1 MNFVEGYLKKPHLV
15 TSLVLLAAVIGFA
28 GYRRMPVNLFPDSE
42 RPQISVVTVYPGA
55 SAQDVESEVS
65 RTIEKELNT
74 IELVRRVTSV
84 SKDEVS
90 AVSVEFEYA
99 KGLDSA
105 ATDVA
110 NGLQKVKALL
120 PDAIR
125 PPMIFKVSSATP
137 AVLTLALRPK
147 DGSPLDLS
155 MVRQLADNEIKERLL
170 QLPQVAN
177 VEVFGA
183 HQPVVRVTLGRD
195 KLERFG
201 LTPQDVRQKLVA
213 FNANQPIGLLIT
225 SQSQFLLKRTGEFQR
240 LADVGRITVA
250 HRPGGDVHLG
260 DIASIRRG
268 VLEPQSAYHG
278 DGKPAI
284 AVNIQR
290 GTTGYALRT
299 IGDVAGVLPQ
309 LERTYPGIEFSIPDT
324 QGDLIELS
332 VGNMLDALRDAVI
345 MTVIVIFLFLADL
358 RGMLLAAISIPF
370 TYLLTFAI
378 MWLIGYEFDMVTLTA
393 VIIAV
398 GMLLDDAIV
407 VLENIER
414 HLHEQGADAH
424 QAVVGGTQEVMLA
437 IFSGTYATVMVLLPI
452 IFIGGFVQ
460 TVLRPL
466 SISLVVALIASY
478 IISVTVIPLLAP
490 AVLRRKAG
498 AGRNRFEKLIFRFD
512 TWVVEPVRDF
522 YVRLTAFA
530 LKHRVLFLPPAMLL
544 LMVSLRQMPLI
555 GRDLMPPMDTG
566 IVKINFETDANTSL
580 GQTEQ
585 AMARMEQAIYR
596 HPEVTSV
603 SSLIGSEPAVISFG
617 AGRLA
622 QQGNLTV
629 HLTDRFHRKASVW
642 DIEDQFRREFAQ
654 IPGLKSVDVFDF
666 GATPLSTIRA
676 SVDVMLSGP
685 DLQVL
690 DRLGKD
696 VEQRLLKNL
705 RGATSVTRSWTLDS
719 LEVQF
724 VANPEKLALYQ
735 VSPAAVAG
743 QLAGAVRGVPSSVFR
758 VPNED
763 GLNVW
768 IQLPAAERAHAEQL
782 ATYPI
787 ETPLGQVP
795 LAELGKVSR
804 QPVASVITRQ
814 GLQRTLDVQAYRAR
828 QPISHLQDDVVKAL
842 AGLELPAGY
851 SLSHEGEIKQMNES
865 FSRLGMA
872 LALGLVLLYFSLV
885 PAFNSWIHPL
895 TIMVAIPLALIG
907 AAWGMLLANKHG
919 CMPSMMGMILLA
931 GIVVK
936 NSILLIDF
944 ITAAKARGANTY
956 DALVDSVRIRT
967 RPILMTAVGTAVGMI
982 PIAMQW
988 AIGLERLSPL
998 AVVAI
1003 GGLLVSTFLTMV
1015 YVPIFYS
1022 LFEDAENAVRQLWN
1036 RLFRHEPAG
1045 HAVAPMT
1052 PPTT

>member
-1 MNFVEGYLKKPHLV
+1 VNFVDGYLKKPHLV
-15 TSLVLLAAVIGFA
+15 TSLVLLAAVIGFV

-110 NGLQKVKALL
+110 NGLQKIKALL

-147 DGSPLDLS
+147 EGSPLDLS
-155 MVRQLADNEIKERLL
+155 MVRQLADNKIKERLL
-170 QLPQVAN
+170 QLAQVAN

-183 HQPVVRVTLGRD
+183 HQPVVRVVMERD

-201 LTPQDVRQKLVA
+201 LTPQDVSQKLVA
-213 FNANQPIGLLIT
+213 FNANQPIGLLLT
-225 SQSQFLLKRTGEFQR
+225 SQSQFLLKRTGEFQS
-240 LADVGRITVA
+240 LSDVGRITVA
-250 HRPGGDVHLG
+250 HRPGGDVHLS
-260 DIASIRRG
+260 DIADIGRG

-278 DGKPAI
+278 NGLPAI

-290 GTTGYALRT
+290 GTSGYALRT
-299 IGDVAGVLPQ
+299 IADVAGVLPQ
-309 LERTYPGIEFSIPDT
+309 LQKTYPGIEFSIPDT

-414 HLHEQGADAH
+414 HLHEQGTDAH
-424 QAVVGGTQEVMLA
+424 QAVVGGTHEVMLA

-490 AVLRRKAG
+490 RLLRRKAG
-498 AGRNRFEKLIFRFD
+498 AGRNRFEKIIFRFD
-512 TWVVEPVRDF
+512 TWVIEPVRDF

-530 LKHRVLFLPPAMLL
+530 LKHRVLFLPPAILL
-544 LMVSLRQMPLI
+544 LMLSLRQMPLI

-629 HLTDRFHRKASVW
+629 HLTDRFHRKASIW

-654 IPGLKSVDVFDF
+654 IPGMKSVDVFDF

-696 VEQRLLKNL
+696 VEARLRKNL
-705 RGATSVTRSWTLDS
+705 RGATSVTSSWTLDS

-735 VSPAAVAG
+735 VSPAVVAG
-743 QLAGAVRGVPSSVFR
+743 QLAGAVRGMPSSVFR

-768 IQLPAAERAHAEQL
+768 IQLPAAERAHVEQL

-787 ETPLGQVP
+787 QTHLGQVP
-795 LAELGKVSR
+795 LAELGKMSR
-804 QPVASVITRQ
+804 KPVASVITRQ
-814 GLQRTLDVQAYRAR
+814 GLQRTLDVQAYRSR
-828 QPISHLQDDVVKAL
+828 QPISHLQDGVVKAL

-865 FSRLGMA
+865 FSRLGLA
-872 LALGLVLLYFSLV
+872 FALGLVLLYFSLV
-885 PAFNSWIHPL
+885 PAFKSWVHPL

-907 AAWGMLLANKHG
+907 AAWGMLLANKHS

-982 PIAMQW
+982 PIALQW

-1022 LFEDAENAVRQLWN
+1022 LFEDAQNALGHLWQ
-1036 RLFRHEPAG
+1036 RLFHSEPTG
-1045 HAVAPMT
+1045 PSGAPAT
-1052 PPTT
+1052 PPAR

>member
-1 MNFVEGYLKKPHLV
+1 MNFVEGYLKKPHLI
-15 TSLVLLAAVIGFA
+15 TSLVLLAAVIGFV

-42 RPQISVVTVYPGA
+42 RPQIAVVTVYPGA
-55 SAQDVESEVS
+55 SATDVESEVS

-74 IELVRRVTSV
+74 IEQVRRVTSV

-90 AVSVEFEYA
+90 SVSVEFEYS
-99 KGLDSA
+99 KSLDSA

-110 NGLQKVKALL
+110 NGLQKIKALL

-125 PPMIFKVSSATP
+125 PPMVFKVSSATP

-147 DGSPLDLS
+147 TNSPLDLS

-183 HQPVVRVTLGRD
+183 HQPVVRVTLERD
-195 KLERFG
+195 KLQRFG
-201 LTPQDVRQKLVA
+201 LTPADVSQRLVA
-213 FNANQPIGLLIT
+213 FNANQPIGMLLT
-225 SQSQFLLKRTGEFQR
+225 AESQFLLKRTGEFQS
-240 LADVGRITVA
+240 LAEVGAIVVA
-250 HRPGGDVHLG
+250 HRPEGDVHLA
-260 DIASIRRG
+260 DVAAIARG

-278 DGKPAI
+278 NGKPAI

-290 GTTGYALRT
+290 GTTGHALNT
-299 IGDVAGVLPQ
+299 IADVAGALPQ
-309 LERTYPGIEFSIPDT
+309 LEKTYPGIEFSIPDT

-332 VGNMLDALRDAVI
+332 VGNMLDALRDAII

-370 TYLLTFAI
+370 TYLMTFAI

-414 HLHEQGADAH
+414 HLHEKGTDAH

-437 IFSGTYATVMVLLPI
+437 IFSGTYATIMVLLPI
-452 IFIGGFVQ
+452 IYIGGFVQ

-466 SISLVVALIASY
+466 SVSLCIALIASY

-490 AVLRRKAG
+490 TLLRRKPG
-498 AGRNRFEKLIFRFD
+498 AGRNRFERLIFRFD
-512 TWVVEPVRDF
+512 TWVVEPLRDF

-530 LKHRVLFLPPAMLL
+530 LRHRVWFLPPAMLL
-544 LMVSLRQMPLI
+544 LVLSLRQMPLI

-566 IVKINFETDANTSL
+566 IVKVNFETDANTSQ

-585 AMARMEQAIYR
+585 ILTRMEEAIYK

-603 SSLIGSEPAVISFG
+603 SSLLGSEPAVISFG

-622 QQGNLTV
+622 QQGNITV
-629 HLTDRFHRKASVW
+629 HLTDRFHRKATIW

-696 VEQRLLKNL
+696 VEQRLRKNL

-735 VSPAAVAG
+735 ISPAAVAG
-743 QLAGAVRGVPSSVFR
+743 QLAGAVRGMPSSVFR
-758 VPNED
+758 VPNQD

-768 IQLPAAERAHAEQL
+768 IQLPAAERMHADQL

-787 ETPLGQVP
+787 QTPLGQVP

-814 GLQRTLDVQAYRAR
+814 GLQRTLDIQAYRSR
-828 QPISHLQDDVVKAL
+828 QPISHLQEDVEKSL
-842 AGLELPAGY
+842 RGLELPAGY
-851 SLSHEGEIKQMNES
+851 SLSHEGEIKQMNDS

-885 PAFNSWIHPL
+885 PAFKSWIHPL
-895 TIMVAIPLALIG
+895 TIMSAIPLALIG
-907 AAWGMLLANKHG
+907 AAWAMLLADKHG

-944 ITAAKARGANTY
+944 IATAKERGATTY

-982 PIAMQW
+982 PIALQW

-998 AVVAI
+998 AVVAL

-1015 YVPIFYS
+1015 YVPVLYS
-1022 LFEDAENAVRQLWN
+1022 LFEDGETAWR
-1036 RLFRHEPAG
+1036 RLFRRSSAGSPPPLQPAVG
-1045 HAVAPMT
+1045 KAQS
-1052 PPTT
+1052 